1 MIPPMADAAR
11 DGVVQYTCALIPG
24 CSPTEREGRDLSLWR
39 RQLFALDVIGCDMSR
54 YGACYGNVSVRTGA
68 WAAPAGRREF
78 LVSCTQTGGDPDAGP
93 TSLARVIQ
101 YDHDRNHVVAVGAC
115 PPSSEAMTHG
125 AMYDASLDVRAIVHG
140 HAPGLWRWLLANHAP
155 TTPKQVDYG
164 TPEMAAAARAIV
176 RGSEHTPWT
185 YPGVLAMAGHED
197 GVVAWGAS
205 PKHATQRFLSVY
217 EAALAALAVST

>member
-1 MIPPMADAAR
+1 MIPPMIDGPR
-11 DGVVQYTCALIPG
+11 EGVVQYTCALTPG
-24 CSPTEREGRDLSLWR
+24 CAPTEREGRDLSLWR
-39 RQLFALDVIGCDMSR
+39 RALFSLDVIGCDMSR
-54 YGACYGNVSVRTGA
+54 YGACYGNVSVRTGT

-93 TSLARVIQ
+93 ASLARVIR
-101 YDHDRNHVVAVGAC
+101 YDHVRNHVVAVGCC

-140 HAPGLWRWLLANHAP
+140 HAPRLWGWLLANQAP
-155 TTPKQVDYG
+155 STPRHVDYG

-176 RGSEHTPWT
+176 RGADSAHWA

-197 GVVAWGAS
+197 GVVAWGSS

-217 EAALAALAVST
+217 EAALAAFAAST